1 VGYWVKQVRFGGDNR
16 DNWFI
21 GVGIVSVIPIK
32 IFGGKM
38 QIIKLKKEDILV
50 QDFNPLE
57 KNNEIDFST
66 QGIAVVYGPNGTGKT
81 TFLQILGREDK
92 TEYEINYDGTLYS
105 TSSETNLFHTIKDQN
120 GRNIIE
126 GETQDFILGDNIRK
140 EYELKSFLEDGFK
153 NLFETNLSQKLK
165 SEFKI
170 STKQSDFHSK
180 ISNAKII
187 EYITYLANVRSKG
200 KDIDRDE
207 FIEEIKKIQTIEID
221 EHDENKLLYLVN
233 DYSSKASLI
242 KKIESLSNGQI
253 KRNPDIKKIDETDDA
268 VAILNKYDYLD
279 DCLICE
285 RSINRELLIS
295 EKEEKKK
302 RIIESIDPE
311 TKKLLEEIIK
321 KSAGDDPFQINE
333 KLKLAII
340 EGDFS
345 HVKMIQDEINDYFK
359 IYDKKINNLFSTCLD
374 DTEIEEKSKE
384 YNKLAKEKQI
394 FTHEDAMFI
403 ESFINDSLNRK
414 IELKRDSNGN
424 LDLLLG
430 DEKFL
435 NKERT
440 KLGLSNGEQNFISL
454 SFELLKAQK
463 IDNPIIILDDPI
475 SSFDSIYKNKIAY
488 AIIKFLSEKKQI
500 ILSHSLDLIRLL
512 EHQQPKSYKLYIMN
526 NTDGEENGFLKLSED
541 EHGLL
546 LYLNKVLDLLR
557 DDIKSFIRDEKKF
570 IISIIPFLRGY
581 AQIISN
587 NEVKEKFNK
596 LMHGYN
602 NERVII
608 SGVYKEL
615 LGNDICT
622 EDIEITSKD
631 IINEKIEDIS
641 KFQIL
646 DSSKFPL
653 LNKTLIHTFTY
664 LQLRLTVEETL
675 VNKFSINTRKHDML
689 SQIIRKAYPEDGTQ
703 ENTRKR
709 IFLLSRKSLLNE
721 FNHFEIDMNIFQ
733 PAIDITNSTLNKER
747 DDILKFIND
756 EKKGTV

>member
-1 VGYWVKQVRFGGDNR
+1 
-16 DNWFI
+16 
-21 GVGIVSVIPIK
+21 
-32 IFGGKM
+32 M